1 MWANL
6 SSYIS
11 QLPAGANPPLPF
23 CSNGAVIT
31 PLYNLTH
38 RLSQLQNRGYRMG
51 WGGLGVGGSEGRV
64 ALRVSFL
71 KAGAELSGAPF
82 CVWPFLH
89 FPHCLP
95 LLHVERYSA
104 GRNGKFYF
112 PTKNFKSQKKS
123 TFERKLSL
131 PQFFTPM
138 SRRKMSHGLKWK
150 WNYADYLHSTWKAKL
165 KRNYPEFYHSQTTPE
180 EVFLFFKIYL
190 FSTVT
195 LPFFL
200 LVT

>member
-1 MWANL
+1 M
-6 SSYIS
+6 
-11 QLPAGANPPLPF
+11 
-23 CSNGAVIT
+23 
-31 PLYNLTH
+31 
-38 RLSQLQNRGYRMG
+38 
-51 WGGLGVGGSEGRV
+51 GGSEGRV

-150 WNYADYLHSTWKAKL
+150 
-165 KRNYPEFYHSQTTPE
+165 
-180 EVFLFFKIYL
+180 
-190 FSTVT
+190 
-195 LPFFL
+195 
-200 LVT
+200 